1 MIPSLKRPGEYQGYR
16 AGTPDRPIIISSMP
30 ILIGSVLVAVA
41 ILLSTL
47 ITGMTSRYVGLDG
60 PNDENMWLVDRL
72 TGNVYRCQAEGR
84 GKASCEPDIAT
95 GSLSDR
101 PRAPKDGR

>member
-1 MIPSLKRPGEYQGYR
+1 VIPSLKRPGEYQGYR

-47 ITGMTSRYVGLDG
+47 ITALGTRYIGFEG
-60 PNDENMWLVDRL
+60 PNGESAWLVDRL
-72 TGNVYRCQAEGR
+72 TGSLYRCEAAAP
-84 GKASCEPDIAT
+84 GKASCNPDIAT
-95 GSLSDR
+95 GSIPSK
-101 PRAPKDGR
+101 PKP